1 MGRRKFILIDFKK
14 REETSALQKLVPEI
28 GMKLDKW
35 IHDYDCGDST
45 PPNEEEAKVLEDKA
59 LEEFLLEY
67 DTRAAQLRRVDAD
80 EHADRR
86 EQVVKNLNKRKG
98 RLFRKYSDQV
108 SALKNQ
114 AADTMQ
120 YCADTFASFEESLE
134 KDVLPTSEEDLD
146 KVFEDFLDQIQN
158 YIESTFPDGV
168 AGMDSYDDSLSDGL
182 LAYPA
187 FREMVVAKKEEY
199 KAKNTEAIPGAVE
212 KVKASSKDMF
222 RDVINKAVETAI
234 EEIVEDL
241 SDDVLPYLDE
251 AAMQALRDEL
261 IAAAKEYG
269 ASRIES

>member
-1 MGRRKFILIDFKK
+1 MGRRKFVLIDFKK
-14 REETSALQKLVPEI
+14 REERAALQKLVPEI
-28 GMKLDKW
+28 GMELDKW
-35 IHDYDCGDST
+35 LHDYDCGDAT
-45 PPNEEEAKVLEDKA
+45 PPNESEAKELEEARIA
-59 LEEFLLEY
+59 EFLLEY
-67 DTRAAQLRRVDAD
+67 DTRAGQLRRVDAD
-80 EHADRR
+80 EHAERR
-86 EQVVKNLNKRKG
+86 VQVIKNLDKRRG

-120 YCADTFASFEESLE
+120 YCVDTFGGFEESLG
-134 KDVLPTSEEDLD
+134 DVLPTSEAELD
-146 KVFEDFLDQIQN
+146 KAFEGHLEQIRN
-158 YIESTFPDGV
+158 YIESTFPDGL
-168 AGMDSYDDSLSDGL
+168 AGMDSYDDALPDGL
-182 LAYPA
+182 PAYPA
-187 FREMVVAKKEEY
+187 FKEMVEAKKEEY

-222 RDVINKAVETAI
+222 KDVINKAVETAI

-251 AAMQALRDEL
+251 ATMQGLRDEL